1 MQFNAIFQNNT
12 VTMDASKQDGGNN
25 LGASPK
31 KLMLASLAGCTGMDV
46 VSILNKMKVKY
57 ENFSIDVE
65 ATLSQTHSQIYN
77 KVSIHYKISIAETDK
92 IKMEKTVKLSQDK
105 YCGLSAMFK
114 AFASL
119 STQIE
124 YL

>member
-1 MQFNAIFQNNT
+1 
-12 VTMDASKQDGGNN
+12 MDASKQDGGNN